1 MQGLDKTLDGRYVC
15 IEVSD
20 TGVGMDESVQKRIFE
35 PFFTTKVMGQG
46 TGLGLSVV
54 YGIVKN
60 HDGFINVESKP
71 ESGTSFRLY
80 FPVAQSLEKP
90 ATDEI
95 AEASFETTERPNGH
109 GTILL
114 VEDEKNMLDLLEK
127 TLARHGYQVLAAAD
141 GETALNIY
149 RRSKEAIDVVLLDIG
164 LPKVAGGDV
173 LLKIKNE
180 NPDVKVVIASGYREP
195 KLKSE
200 IDRAGVKY
208 FLPKPYR
215 PDELVKAL
223 QSLITGES

>member
-1 MQGLDKTLDGRYVC
+1 LQGLDKTLDGRYVC

-95 AEASFETTERPNGH
+95 TEASYETTERPNGH

-127 TLARHGYQVLAAAD
+127 DPGATRVSGLGGSRWGNSAQHLSAQQGSNRCCAARH
-141 GETALNIY
+141 
-149 RRSKEAIDVVLLDIG
+149 RSSKS
-164 LPKVAGGDV
+164 
-173 LLKIKNE
+173 
-180 NPDVKVVIASGYREP
+180 SGSGCP
-195 KLKSE
+195 
-200 IDRAGVKY
+200 A
-208 FLPKPYR
+208 
-215 PDELVKAL
+215 
-223 QSLITGES
+223 

>member
-1 MQGLDKTLDGRYVC
+1 LQGLDKTLDGRYVC

-149 RRSKEAIDVVLLDIG
+149 RRSKEAIDVVLLDLG